1 MEKLFNE
8 LIQHTIQL
16 ITPLI
21 RKLARHLV
29 LALFLLLYLVAF
41 WFLFFTKGIYAD
53 GHFYRK
59 SANLTT
65 VTYTCRSPFAEH
77 KTITLE
83 KQVDGAVITI
93 DGEYELTVANN
104 GSILL
109 ENGTFTEDTLPDVD
123 WNRIAD
129 QSAERNRGFGEKW
142 WIATLVI
149 MAAALFVNRYSTEVY
164 NFFNRSKAANESYY
178 LWVGRASK
186 AICIIGLIYLII
198 PL

>member
-1 MEKLFNE
+1 MEQFIHDISEHILQ
-8 LIQHTIQL
+8 I
-16 ITPLI
+16 ITPFF
-21 RKLARHLV
+21 RKLAKHMILTIF
-29 LALFLLLYLVAF
+29 FLIYLVAF

-65 VTYTCRSPFAEH
+65 ITYTCSSPLAEY
-77 KTITLE
+77 KTITLQ
-83 KQVDGAVITI
+83 KQVDGAVITV
-93 DGEYELTVANN
+93 DEEYVLTVNSN
-104 GSILL
+104 GVVSP
-109 ENGTFTEDTLPDVD
+109 ENGTFAEQSFSDVD

-149 MAAALFVNRYSTEVY
+149 MAAALFVNRYSTKVY

-178 LWVGRASK
+178 LWVGRISK
-186 AICIIGLIYLII
+186 AIFIIWMIYLII
-198 PL
+198 PF

>member
-1 MEKLFNE
+1 MEQFIHDISEHILQ
-8 LIQHTIQL
+8 I
-16 ITPLI
+16 ITPFF
-21 RKLARHLV
+21 RKLAKHMILTIF
-29 LALFLLLYLVAF
+29 FLIYLVAF

-65 VTYTCRSPFAEH
+65 ITYTCSSPLAEY
-77 KTITLE
+77 KTITLQ
-83 KQVDGAVITI
+83 KQVDGAVITV
-93 DGEYELTVANN
+93 DGEYILTVDSN
-104 GSILL
+104 GVVSP
-109 ENGTFTEDTLPDVD
+109 ENGTFAEQSFSDVD
-123 WNRIAD
+123 WSRIAD

-178 LWVGRASK
+178 LWVGRISK
-186 AICIIGLIYLII
+186 AIFIIGMIYLII

>member
-1 MEKLFNE
+1 MEQFIHDISEHILQ
-8 LIQHTIQL
+8 I
-16 ITPLI
+16 ITPFF
-21 RKLARHLV
+21 RKLAKHMILTIF
-29 LALFLLLYLVAF
+29 FLIYLVAF

-65 VTYTCRSPFAEH
+65 ITYTCSSPLAEY
-77 KTITLE
+77 KTITLQ
-83 KQVDGAVITI
+83 KQVDGAVITV
-93 DGEYELTVANN
+93 DEEYVLTVNSN
-104 GSILL
+104 GVVSP
-109 ENGTFTEDTLPDVD
+109 ENGTFAEQSFSDVD

-149 MAAALFVNRYSTEVY
+149 MAAALFVNRYSTKVY

-178 LWVGRASK
+178 LWVGRISK
-186 AICIIGLIYLII
+186 AIFIIGMIYLII
-198 PL
+198 PF